1 MLRAVLAV
9 VLILGAVAP
18 TSAIPSIGELK
29 ADRSLC
35 SNATEEYYVYDN
47 GNWVKKKEP
56 VDWWMCIDVKGIRA
70 DYNSAAKKA
79 IELKSIG
86 KDSPYYGGEWIDP
99 KRGIVFVVVTD
110 ERVAESYKG
119 KNVVVVKGKY
129 SYGDLYRW
137 KRELGKA
144 LANDIVMGN
153 ILSMVGPDVQ
163 RNKVFVGIKLI
174 NDTTLDR
181 IKILAKKLG
190 IPLDAI
196 VVGKAEIF
204 LPDITKSPKKSVK
217 ISISEVKLSRTDRIR
232 PLVGGIK
239 IQSRK
244 ICTLGFIAVRNGV
257 EGFVTAGH
265 CGNVSNAVYQPEF
278 TGNFREDLV
287 GRIAADPGGPRY
299 SDAVFVENPIVN
311 SIFRIFNEHN
321 PSKHYPVFS
330 EMQAQSEG
338 MYVCKGGITTGE
350 TCGWIEEVGYD
361 IIGTYPEYGTI
372 YDQVLATYVSK
383 EGDSGGPVYY
393 DPLDTW
399 IRNWCIDRY
408 GVKCVDIYG
417 IQVALAS
424 YGSRTYSVYSP
435 ISGIERDLGNLRT
448 R

>member
-1 MLRAVLAV
+1 MLRVVLAGI
-9 VLILGAVAP
+9 LIVSTIAL
-18 TSAIPSIGELK
+18 TSAIPNISELK
-29 ADRSLC
+29 VDRSLC
-35 SNATEEYYVYDN
+35 SNATEEYYVYEN
-47 GNWVKKKEP
+47 GEWVKKEEL
-56 VDWWMCIDVKGIRA
+56 VDWWMCIDVKGIGA
-70 DYNSAAKKA
+70 DYSSAAKKA

-99 KRGIVFVVVTD
+99 RRGIVFVVVTD

-129 SYGDLYRW
+129 SYKELYRW
-137 KRELGKA
+137 KREFSKA
-144 LANDIVMGN
+144 FSNDTVMRN
-153 ILSMVGPDVQ
+153 VWSMTGPDIQ
-163 RNKVFVGIKLI
+163 RNKVFVGVTVV
-174 NDTTLDR
+174 NDTILGR
-181 IKILAKKLG
+181 IKTLAEKLG

-204 LPDITKSPKKSVK
+204 LPDIVESPKKSVK
-217 ISISEVKLSRTDRIR
+217 ISIVKLSRTDRIR
-232 PLVGGIK
+232 PMVGGIK
-239 IQSRK
+239 IQVSGN
-244 ICTLGFIAVRNGV
+244 CTLGFIAVRNGV
-257 EGFVTAGH
+257 RGLVTAGH
-265 CGNVSNAVYQPEF
+265 CGNVNNAAYQPEF
-278 TGNFREDLV
+278 TGNFRENLV
-287 GRIAADPGGPRY
+287 GRVAADPRGPRY
-299 SDAVFVENPIVN
+299 SDAMFVEI
-311 SIFRIFNEHN
+311 IFGSSTFKIFNEHN

-338 MYVCKGGITTGE
+338 MYVCNGGDTTGE

-361 IIGTYPEYGTI
+361 IIGTYPEYGTV

-383 EGDSGGPVYY
+383 EGDSGGPVYH

-399 IRNWCIDRY
+399 IRNWCVDRY

-417 IQVALAS
+417 IQVALVS